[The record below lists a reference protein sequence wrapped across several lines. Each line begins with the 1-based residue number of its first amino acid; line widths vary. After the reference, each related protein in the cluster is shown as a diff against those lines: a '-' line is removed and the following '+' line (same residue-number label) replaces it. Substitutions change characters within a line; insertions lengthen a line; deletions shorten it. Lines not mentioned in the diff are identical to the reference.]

1 LDQDLA
7 AGIGWTRGAAA
18 PVAGTGVLRRRVAG
32 VTRKR
37 VLGHGLGS
45 GGTHETR
52 ANYSRVQ
59 GGLQRVE
66 RGLLRRGGTAAQQ
79 HMTASK
85 INAAQREERRG
96 NRLRELPHQHDM
108 LQGRA
113 GVGDRRYSVKFVVAR
128 RLGVFPARK
137 FPVQRGVEGGR
148 CARCRTSPPHEAP
161 AVRRGRRGASRRR
174 VRDGAVAA
182 LCSEHNAA
190 VAARVEVAAVGLGS
204 RSGRGVVKRGRL
216 GSRRVGPRRGARRRS
231 RRDGRAKARGG
242 GGADVWGR
250 GVRLRE
256 KKEGAGTGL
265 DAGRA
270 SRGAGCS
277 GAGPSG
283 TLREGALGWLRRCAL
298 GRTGRS
304 RGGLGQR
311 RRGRAGPKWARGKGE
326 GDPGRAGPGL
336 GCCWVGFWL

>member
-1 LDQDLA
+1 
-7 AGIGWTRGAAA
+7 
-18 PVAGTGVLRRRVAG
+18 
-32 VTRKR
+32 
-37 VLGHGLGS
+37 
-45 GGTHETR
+45 
-52 ANYSRVQ
+52 
-59 GGLQRVE
+59 
-66 RGLLRRGGTAAQQ
+66 
-79 HMTASK
+79 MTASK

-148 CARCRTSPPHEAP
+148 CARCRTSPPHKAP

-283 TLREGALGWLRRCAL
+283 TLREGALGWCS
-298 GRTGRS
+298 G
-304 RGGLGQR
+304 
-311 RRGRAGPKWARGKGE
+311 AGPKRVRRGSR
-326 GDPGRAGPGL
+326 PGRANWAPAGVGKGWVRLLLGWVLVVGL
-336 GCCWVGFWL
+336 GWVKDLGFLFPTLLRSKSNSNKV

>member
-1 LDQDLA
+1 MDQDLA

-66 RGLLRRGGTAAQQ
+66 RGLLRRGCTAAQQ

-113 GVGDRRYSVKFVVAR
+113 GVGDRRYSIKFVVAR

-216 GSRRVGPRRGARRRS
+216 GSRRVGPRRGAHRRS

-256 KKEGAGTGL
+256 KREGAGTGL

-270 SRGAGCS
+270 SRGRGRP
-277 GAGPSG
+277 GAERTSGPSG
-283 TLREGALGWLRRCAL
+283 
-298 GRTGRS
+298 
-304 RGGLGQR
+304 
-311 RRGRAGPKWARGKGE
+311 
-326 GDPGRAGPGL
+326 
-336 GCCWVGFWL
+336 